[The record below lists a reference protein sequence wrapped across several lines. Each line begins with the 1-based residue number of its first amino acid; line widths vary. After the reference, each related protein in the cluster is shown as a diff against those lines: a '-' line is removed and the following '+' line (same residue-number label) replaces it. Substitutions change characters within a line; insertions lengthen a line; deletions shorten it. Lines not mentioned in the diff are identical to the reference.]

1 MDIYRYIDIY
11 VYIIYIY
18 IYIYIYVNIIYN
30 IFAVLLLAAFK
41 LALSHRLVLSDV

>member
-1 MDIYRYIDIY
+1 MDMYRYIDIY

-18 IYIYIYVNIIYN
+18 IYINIIYN